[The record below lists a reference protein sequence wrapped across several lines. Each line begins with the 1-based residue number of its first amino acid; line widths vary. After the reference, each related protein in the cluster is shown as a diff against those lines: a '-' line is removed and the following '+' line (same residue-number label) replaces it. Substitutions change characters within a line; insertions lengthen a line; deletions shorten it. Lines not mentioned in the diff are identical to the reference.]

1 MKRVLKVRLYGKMRK
16 LEIELNYYQYNRT
29 LYIGLYE
36 KGEEFDS
43 LTCNLPDAAPGR
55 NCAYINVN
63 HLGEDILED
72 LEECGFGKRTN
83 RICRSGFVS
92 YPEFQFDEEVL
103 REFMNEEYRQ
113 YLVWQD
119 ALKEDEQYLSVSCRI
134 CREVHH
140 FIVKKSEAQ
149 KYQEYRDGARYL
161 IQDIFP
167 NMSPEER
174 GLFAQGQNMCGK
186 CFKKMFMPYL
196 DEE

>member
-1 MKRVLKVRLYGKMRK
+1 MKRVLKAKLYGKMRE
-16 LEIELNYYQYNRT
+16 LEIELGYYEYNRT

-36 KGEEFDS
+36 EGENFDS
-43 LTCNLPDAAPGR
+43 LTCNLPDTAPGR

-63 HLGEDILED
+63 HLGEGILKE
-72 LEECGFGKRTN
+72 LEKCGFGKRTN

-103 REFMNEEYRQ
+103 REFMNEQYMQ
-113 YLVWQD
+113 YLAWQD
-119 ALKEDEQYLSVSCRI
+119 ALKDDEQYLSVSCKI
-134 CREVHH
+134 CEDIRH

-149 KYQEYRDGARYL
+149 RYQEYRDGARYL

-186 CFKKMFMPYL
+186 CFRRMFG
-196 DEE
+196 